1 MSKKDVESALAR
13 GVDILNEFLPLKTSL
28 YFPILYSAC
37 VWAVRRVFDYRERI
51 FSWQVWLD
59 PEEVRTKP
67 DEFIIH
73 FFATHG
79 ALKTVYAE
87 EIAGR
92 DMKAL
97 RAAFPGLYAVCGLED
112 AFLKALF
119 KKELDSGGYRKIAA
133 EFGSRAAKAREDIRP
148 VETSTPFWAALENL
162 GAELAALGIH
172 LLKDEEVEK
181 AIIGVIKKKAGKAAK
196 DGP

>member
-1 MSKKDVESALAR
+1 MSKKDIESALAR
-13 GVDILNEFLPLKTSL
+13 GVEILNEFLPLKATL
-28 YFPILYSAC
+28 YFPILYAAS

-51 FSWQVWLD
+51 LSWQVWLD

-67 DEFIIH
+67 DEFILH
-73 FFATHG
+73 FFATHE
-79 ALKTVYAE
+79 ALREAYAG

-97 RAAFPGLYAVCGLED
+97 RAAFPALYPVCGLED

-119 KKELDSGGYRKIAA
+119 KKELDAGAYRKIAA
-133 EFGSRAAKAREDIRP
+133 EFETRAAKAREDIRP
-148 VETSTPFWAALENL
+148 AEADTRFWSALENL

-172 LLKDEEVEK
+172 LLKDADIMK
-181 AIIGVIKKKAGKAAK
+181 AIVNVIKKKNGKIANS
-196 DGP
+196 G